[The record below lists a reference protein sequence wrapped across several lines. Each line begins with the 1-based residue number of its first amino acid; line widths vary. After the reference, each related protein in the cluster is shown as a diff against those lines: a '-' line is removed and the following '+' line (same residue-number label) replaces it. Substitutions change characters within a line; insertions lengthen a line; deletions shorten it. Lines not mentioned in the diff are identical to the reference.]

1 MEPELVRPE
10 SPLLAGAVAMGSVF
24 AILVTLLISPIIDR
38 YVRPR
43 FRLERGAALLLLL
56 SVSLAAGIASGVASY
71 FWLLEREGTQMQ
83 DPPGA
88 LEIIRES
95 E

>member
-1 MEPELVRPE
+1 
-10 SPLLAGAVAMGSVF
+10 MGSVF
-24 AILVTLLISPIIDR
+24 AILVTLLIFPIIDR

-43 FRLERGAALLLLL
+43 FKLERGAALLLLL

-71 FWLLEREGTQMQ
+71 FWLLEREGTEMQ

-88 LEIIRES
+88 AEVSYERE
-95 E
+95 